1 MVAHTTTAADNL
13 TFIQRREIVA
23 RKSNFVKAV
32 TIASSLALALGIV
45 SPVQAADKTVVT
57 IWSFG
62 DVIRPEFAAAYESLN
77 PDIDLV
83 IKKSDLDP
91 HHNSLTTAMLA
102 KNTPDIAAIEVSY
115 SGYFRSYPKY
125 FTDLKTLGASAM
137 EPNFLDWRW
146 DQGVGDDGRVIGIPT
161 DVGGAAIAYRTDL
174 FKAAGLPTEPAK
186 VSALWPTW
194 DKFMETGKAY
204 KAKTKKS
211 FIDSSGTIYSAVLN
225 QGQAKYYDRTGKLIY
240 SSNKQ
245 VRTAFDTS
253 AKALAAGIGSNIS
266 QFTSDWN
273 TGLNKGSF
281 ATVIAPAWMLAY
293 IKNLAPSTKG
303 KWNVAALP
311 GGGGNIGGSQLSI
324 PASAKNPK
332 EAMAFIKWYLSP
344 EMQLKVFKDYGL
356 FPSAK
361 VLYDDQTVLGY
372 KDPFFNNAPIGEIY
386 AKGALAL
393 KPIFEGRKQ
402 RQIDNIFGQALSRVA
417 LKKQTAA
424 AAWQQALNEIKKT
437 VG

>member
-1 MVAHTTTAADNL
+1 MLRL
-13 TFIQRREIVA
+13 TKTVRFTSVIGA
-23 RKSNFVKAV
+23 
-32 TIASSLALALGIV
+32 TALAFGLV
-45 SPVQAADKTVVT
+45 APAQAAPKTVVT

-62 DVIRPEFAAAYESLN
+62 NVIRPELEAAYEKLN
-77 PDIDLV
+77 PDIDIV
-83 IKKSDLDP
+83 TKKSELDP

-137 EPNFLDWRW
+137 EKDYLDWRW
-146 DQGVGDDGRVIGIPT
+146 DQGVAENGAVIGIPT

-174 FKAAGLPTEPAK
+174 FKAAGMPTDPEK

-194 DKFMETGKAY
+194 DKYIATGQKY
-204 KAKTKKS
+204 KSKTKKA
-211 FIDSSGTIYSAVLN
+211 FLDSSGTIFAAVLN
-225 QGQAKYYDRTGKLIY
+225 QGTEKYYDRGGKLIY

-245 VRTAFDTS
+245 VKTAFDVS
-253 AKALAAGIGSNIS
+253 SKALASGIGSNIS

-273 TGLNKGSF
+273 VGMNKGTF
-281 ATVIAPAWMLAY
+281 ATIIAPAWMMDY
-293 IKNLAPSTKG
+293 IKQQAPQTKG
-303 KWNVAALP
+303 KWNIASLP
-311 GGGGNIGGSQLSI
+311 GGGGNIGGSQLTI

-356 FPSAK
+356 FPSTK
-361 VLYDDQTVLGY
+361 SLYDDDAVKNY
-372 KDPFFNNAPIGEIY
+372 KDPFFSNAPVGAIY
-386 AKGALAL
+386 TKGALAL

-402 RQIDNIFGQALSRVA
+402 RQIDNIFGQALSRIA

-424 AAWQQALNEIKKT
+424 AAWQQALAEIKKT

>member
-1 MVAHTTTAADNL
+1 MLRL
-13 TFIQRREIVA
+13 TKTVRFTSVIGA
-23 RKSNFVKAV
+23 
-32 TIASSLALALGIV
+32 TALAFGLV
-45 SPVQAADKTVVT
+45 APAQAAPKTVVT

-62 DVIRPEFAAAYESLN
+62 NVIRPELEAAYEKLN
-77 PDIDLV
+77 PDIDIV
-83 IKKSDLDP
+83 TKKSELDP

-137 EPNFLDWRW
+137 EKDYLDWRW
-146 DQGVGDDGRVIGIPT
+146 DQGVADNGAVIGIPT

-174 FKAAGLPTEPAK
+174 FKAAGMPTDPAK

-194 DKFMETGKAY
+194 DKYIATGQKY
-204 KAKTKKS
+204 KSKTKKA
-211 FIDSSGTIYSAVLN
+211 FLDSSGTIFAAVLN
-225 QGQAKYYDRTGKLIY
+225 QGTEKYYDRGGKLIY

-245 VRTAFDTS
+245 VKTAFDVS
-253 AKALAAGIGSNIS
+253 SKALASGIGSNIS

-273 TGLNKGSF
+273 VGMNKGTF
-281 ATVIAPAWMLAY
+281 ATIIAPAWMMDY
-293 IKNLAPSTKG
+293 IKQQAPQTKG
-303 KWNVAALP
+303 KWNIASLP
-311 GGGGNIGGSQLSI
+311 GGGGNIGGSQLTI

-356 FPSAK
+356 FPSTK
-361 VLYDDQTVLGY
+361 SLYDDDAVKNY
-372 KDPFFNNAPIGEIY
+372 KDPFFSNAPVGAIY
-386 AKGALAL
+386 TKGALAL

-402 RQIDNIFGQALSRVA
+402 RQIDNIFGQALSRIA

-424 AAWQQALNEIKKT
+424 AAWQQALAEIKKT

>member
-1 MVAHTTTAADNL
+1 
-13 TFIQRREIVA
+13 VA
-23 RKSNFVKAV
+23 RNSNFVKAV
-32 TIASSLALALGIV
+32 TVVSSLALTLGIV
-45 SPVQAADKTVVT
+45 SPVQAADKTVVN

-62 DVIRPEFAAAYESLN
+62 DVIRPEFATAYEKLN

-125 FTDLKTLGASAM
+125 FLDLKTVGASEM
-137 EPNFLDWRW
+137 ESDFLDWRW

-174 FKAAGLPTEPAK
+174 FKAAGLPTDPVK

-194 DKFMETGKAY
+194 DKFMETGKNY

-211 FIDSSGTIYSAVLN
+211 FIDSSGTIYAAVLN
-225 QGQAKYYDRTGKLIY
+225 QGQEKYYDRTGKLVY
-240 SSNKQ
+240 STNKQ

-303 KWNVAALP
+303 KWNVADLP

-324 PASAKNPK
+324 PASAKHPK

-361 VLYDDQTVLGY
+361 VLYDDATVLGY
-372 KDPFFNNAPIGEIY
+372 KDPFFNNAPIGSIY

>member
-1 MVAHTTTAADNL
+1 MRTQPPQRNTK
-13 TFIQRREIVA
+13 TFIQRRQIVA
-23 RKSNFVKAV
+23 RNSNFVKAV
-32 TIASSLALALGIV
+32 TVVSSLALTLGIV
-45 SPVQAADKTVVT
+45 SPVQAADKTVVN

-62 DVIRPEFAAAYESLN
+62 DVIRPEFATAYEKLN

-125 FTDLKTLGASAM
+125 FLDLKTVGASEM
-137 EPNFLDWRW
+137 ESDFLDWRW

-174 FKAAGLPTEPAK
+174 FKAAGLPTDPVK

-194 DKFMETGKAY
+194 DKFMETGKNY

-211 FIDSSGTIYSAVLN
+211 FIDSSGTIYAAVLN
-225 QGQAKYYDRTGKLIY
+225 QGQEKYYDRTGKLVY
-240 SSNKQ
+240 STNKQ

-303 KWNVAALP
+303 KWNVADLP

-324 PASAKNPK
+324 PASAKHPK

-361 VLYDDQTVLGY
+361 VLYDDATVLGY
-372 KDPFFNNAPIGEIY
+372 KDPFFNNAPIGSIY

>member
-1 MVAHTTTAADNL
+1 MRTQPPQRNTK
-13 TFIQRREIVA
+13 TFTQRRQIVA
-23 RKSNFVKAV
+23 RNSNFVKAV
-32 TIASSLALALGIV
+32 TVVSSLALTLGIV
-45 SPVQAADKTVVT
+45 SPVQAADKTVVN

-62 DVIRPEFAAAYESLN
+62 DVIRPEFATAYEKLN

-125 FTDLKTLGASAM
+125 FLDLKTVGASEM
-137 EPNFLDWRW
+137 ESDFLDWRW

-174 FKAAGLPTEPAK
+174 FKAAGLPTDPVK

-194 DKFMETGKAY
+194 DKFMETGKNY

-211 FIDSSGTIYSAVLN
+211 FIDSSGTIYAAVLN
-225 QGQAKYYDRTGKLIY
+225 QGQEKYYDRTGKLVY
-240 SSNKQ
+240 STNKQ
-245 VRTAFDTS
+245 VRNAFDTS
-253 AKALAAGIGSNIS
+253 AKALAAGFGSNIS

-324 PASAKNPK
+324 PASAKHPK

-361 VLYDDQTVLGY
+361 VLYDDATVLGY
-372 KDPFFNNAPIGEIY
+372 KDPFFNNAPIGSIY

>member
-1 MVAHTTTAADNL
+1 
-13 TFIQRREIVA
+13 
-23 RKSNFVKAV
+23 
-32 TIASSLALALGIV
+32 LALTLGIV
-45 SPVQAADKTVVT
+45 SPVQAADKTVVN

-62 DVIRPEFAAAYESLN
+62 DVIRPEFATAYEKLN

-125 FTDLKTLGASAM
+125 FLDLKTVGASEM
-137 EPNFLDWRW
+137 ESDFLDWRW

-174 FKAAGLPTEPAK
+174 FKAAGLPTDPAK

-194 DKFMETGKAY
+194 DKFMETGKNY

-225 QGQAKYYDRTGKLIY
+225 QGAEKYYDRTGKLVY
-240 SSNKQ
+240 STNKQ

-303 KWNVAALP
+303 KWNVADLP

-324 PASAKNPK
+324 PASAKHPK

-361 VLYDDQTVLGY
+361 VLYDDATVLGY
-372 KDPFFNNAPIGEIY
+372 KDPFFNNAPIGSIY

>member
-1 MVAHTTTAADNL
+1 MAL
-13 TFIQRREIVA
+13 TI
-23 RKSNFVKAV
+23 
-32 TIASSLALALGIV
+32 GIV

-62 DVIRPEFAAAYESLN
+62 DVIRPEFATAYEALN

-125 FTDLKTLGASAM
+125 FLDLKTVGASAM
-137 EPNFLDWRW
+137 EANFLDWRW

-174 FKAAGLPTEPAK
+174 FKAAGLPTDPAK

-194 DKFMETGKAY
+194 DKYIETGKKY

-211 FIDSSGTIYSAVLN
+211 FLDSSGTIYAAVLN

-240 SSNKQ
+240 STNKQ

-253 AKALAAGIGSNIS
+253 SKALAAGIGSNIS

-273 TGLNKGSF
+273 SGLNKGSF

-332 EAMAFIKWYLSP
+332 AAMDFIKWYLSP

-372 KDPFFNNAPIGEIY
+372 KDPFFTNAPIGQIY
-386 AKGALAL
+386 AKGALSL

-424 AAWQQALNEIKKT
+424 AAWQQALNEVKKT

>member
-1 MVAHTTTAADNL
+1 
-13 TFIQRREIVA
+13 
-23 RKSNFVKAV
+23 
-32 TIASSLALALGIV
+32 
-45 SPVQAADKTVVT
+45 
-57 IWSFG
+57 
-62 DVIRPEFAAAYESLN
+62 
-77 PDIDLV
+77 
-83 IKKSDLDP
+83 
-91 HHNSLTTAMLA
+91 MLA

-125 FTDLKTLGASAM
+125 FTDLKTLGASEM

-174 FKAAGLPTEPAK
+174 FKAAGLPTDPAK

-194 DKFMETGKAY
+194 DKYTEVGKSY
-204 KAKTKKS
+204 KAKTKKA
-211 FIDSSGTIYSAVLN
+211 FLDSSGTIYAAVLN
-225 QGQAKYYDRTGKLIY
+225 QGKEKYYDRTGKLIY
-240 SSNKQ
+240 SNNKQ

>member
-1 MVAHTTTAADNL
+1 M
-13 TFIQRREIVA
+13 
-23 RKSNFVKAV
+23 
-32 TIASSLALALGIV
+32 
-45 SPVQAADKTVVT
+45 
-57 IWSFG
+57 
-62 DVIRPEFAAAYESLN
+62 ES
-77 PDIDLV
+77 D
-83 IKKSDLDP
+83 
-91 HHNSLTTAMLA
+91 
-102 KNTPDIAAIEVSY
+102 
-115 SGYFRSYPKY
+115 
-125 FTDLKTLGASAM
+125 
-137 EPNFLDWRW
+137 FLDWRW

-174 FKAAGLPTEPAK
+174 FKAAGLPTDPVK

-194 DKFMETGKAY
+194 DKFMETGKNY

-211 FIDSSGTIYSAVLN
+211 FIDSSGTIYAAVLN
-225 QGQAKYYDRTGKLIY
+225 QGQEKYYDRTGKLVY
-240 SSNKQ
+240 STNKQ

-303 KWNVAALP
+303 KWNVADLP

-324 PASAKNPK
+324 PASAKHPK

-361 VLYDDQTVLGY
+361 VLYDDATVLGY
-372 KDPFFNNAPIGEIY
+372 KDPFFNNAPIGSIY

>member
-1 MVAHTTTAADNL
+1 
-13 TFIQRREIVA
+13 VA
-23 RKSNFVKAV
+23 RNSNFVKAV
-32 TIASSLALALGIV
+32 TVVSSLALTLGIV
-45 SPVQAADKTVVT
+45 SPVQAADKTVVN

-62 DVIRPEFAAAYESLN
+62 DVIRPEFATAYEKLN

-125 FTDLKTLGASAM
+125 FLDLKTVGASEM
-137 EPNFLDWRW
+137 ESDFLDWRW

-174 FKAAGLPTEPAK
+174 FKAAGLPTDPVK

-194 DKFMETGKAY
+194 DKFMETGKSY

-211 FIDSSGTIYSAVLN
+211 FIDSSGTIYAAVLN
-225 QGQAKYYDRTGKLIY
+225 QGQEKYYDRTGKLVY
-240 SSNKQ
+240 STNKQ

-324 PASAKNPK
+324 PASAKHPK

-361 VLYDDQTVLGY
+361 VLYDDATVLGY
-372 KDPFFNNAPIGEIY
+372 KDPFFNNAPIGSIY

>member
-1 MVAHTTTAADNL
+1 MRTQPPQRNTK
-13 TFIQRREIVA
+13 TFIQRRQIVA
-23 RKSNFVKAV
+23 RNSNFVKAV
-32 TIASSLALALGIV
+32 TVVSSLALTLGIV
-45 SPVQAADKTVVT
+45 SPVQAADKTVVN

-62 DVIRPEFAAAYESLN
+62 DVIRPEFATAYEKLN

-125 FTDLKTLGASAM
+125 FLDLKTVGASEM
-137 EPNFLDWRW
+137 ESDFLDWRW

-174 FKAAGLPTEPAK
+174 FKAAGLPTDPVK

-194 DKFMETGKAY
+194 DKFMETGKSY

-211 FIDSSGTIYSAVLN
+211 FIDSSGTIYAAVLN
-225 QGQAKYYDRTGKLIY
+225 QGQEKYYDRTGKLVY
-240 SSNKQ
+240 STNKQ

-324 PASAKNPK
+324 PASAKHPK

-361 VLYDDQTVLGY
+361 VLYDDATVLGY
-372 KDPFFNNAPIGEIY
+372 KDPFFNNAPIGSIY

>member
-1 MVAHTTTAADNL
+1 M
-13 TFIQRREIVA
+13 A

-174 FKAAGLPTEPAK
+174 FKAAGLPTDPAK

-194 DKFMETGKAY
+194 DKFIATGKTY
-204 KAKTKKS
+204 KTKTKKS
-211 FIDSSGTIYSAVLN
+211 FIDSSGTLFSAVLN
-225 QGQAKYYDRTGKLIY
+225 QGKEKYYDRTGKLVY
-240 SSNKQ
+240 STNKQ
-245 VRTAFDTS
+245 VRTAFDTAS
-253 AKALAAGIGSNIS
+253 KADAAGIGSRIS

-311 GGGGNIGGSQLSI
+311 G
-324 PASAKNPK
+324 
-332 EAMAFIKWYLSP
+332 
-344 EMQLKVFKDYGL
+344 D
-356 FPSAK
+356 
-361 VLYDDQTVLGY
+361 
-372 KDPFFNNAPIGEIY
+372 
-386 AKGALAL
+386 
-393 KPIFEGRKQ
+393 RK
-402 RQIDNIFGQALSRVA
+402 SV
-417 LKKQTAA
+417 
-424 AAWQQALNEIKKT
+424 
-437 VG
+437 V